1 MKTLSPAFLLCA
13 ALAAPMP
20 AFAQMATT
28 SVNHPFL
35 NPLFS
40 DEMVLQRG
48 QSDPVWGW
56 TTPGATV
63 RVSVAG
69 KKASA
74 VAGADGAW
82 MARLP
87 LLPTGGPYTLRVDG
101 PQTAVLVNV
110 QVGDVWVCSGQS
122 NMEFGLG
129 NAINADQ
136 ETAAANYPKIRLF
149 MVQHNV
155 KLDPQATA
163 PVAPWAICTPQ
174 SVRQGGW
181 NGFSAVG
188 YFFGR
193 DLYKSQHVP
202 IGLIETDW
210 GGTPAEAWT
219 SGPALTKLPDF
230 RAAVAQLGSSGSVTT
245 SMAQQMSA
253 WYAKNDP
260 GMAAKWSDP
269 TADAAAW
276 PTMTLPVL
284 FQDAGI
290 PELSSFNGIIW
301 FRKTVDIPADAAGK
315 DVTLHFMADDNDT
328 TWINGT
334 QVGAMEGYN
343 IPRAYHIPAGVLK
356 AGPNTIAVRVL
367 DTGGKGGIY
376 GDPAGLS
383 LEVPEGRTISLVG
396 PWQYQAGV
404 SLTKATP
411 LPRGPVDQNTPTT
424 LFNGMV
430 NPLIPFGIKGAI
442 WYQGEANAGRAYQ
455 YRTLLPAMIGD
466 WRTRWG
472 EGNFPFYIVQLANW
486 APGGDSWP
494 ELQEAQWLTAKN
506 VPNVGIATAIDI
518 GDAIDIHPKNKQ
530 EVGRRLALVAEAQA
544 FGEKVED
551 SGPLYKAM
559 TVDGGAIRLTFTHLG
574 GGLTAKNAAP
584 LTGFTIAG
592 ADRKFVPADA
602 RIDGDAVAVSSA
614 LVPSPVAVR
623 YAWAA
628 DPAISLYNKA
638 NLPALP
644 FRTDDWPGVTVNNK

>member
-48 QSDPVWGW
+48 QSDPVWGR

-82 MARLP
+82 MAHLP

-466 WRTRWG
+466 WRARWG

>member
-343 IPRAYHIPAGVLK
+343 IPRAYHVPAGVLK

-404 SLTKATP
+404 SLTKAAP

>member
-1 MKTLSPAFLLCA
+1 
-13 ALAAPMP
+13 
-20 AFAQMATT
+20 
-28 SVNHPFL
+28 
-35 NPLFS
+35 
-40 DEMVLQRG
+40 
-48 QSDPVWGW
+48 
-56 TTPGATV
+56 
-63 RVSVAG
+63 
-69 KKASA
+69 
-74 VAGADGAW
+74 
-82 MARLP
+82 
-87 LLPTGGPYTLRVDG
+87 
-101 PQTAVLVNV
+101 
-110 QVGDVWVCSGQS
+110 
-122 NMEFGLG
+122 
-129 NAINADQ
+129 
-136 ETAAANYPKIRLF
+136 
-149 MVQHNV
+149 
-155 KLDPQATA
+155 
-163 PVAPWAICTPQ
+163 
-174 SVRQGGW
+174 
-181 NGFSAVG
+181 
-188 YFFGR
+188 
-193 DLYKSQHVP
+193 
-202 IGLIETDW
+202 
-210 GGTPAEAWT
+210 
-219 SGPALTKLPDF
+219 
-230 RAAVAQLGSSGSVTT
+230 
-245 SMAQQMSA
+245 
-253 WYAKNDP
+253 
-260 GMAAKWSDP
+260 
-269 TADAAAW
+269 
-276 PTMTLPVL
+276 MTLPVL

-466 WRTRWG
+466 WRACWG

-506 VPNVGIATAIDI
+506 VPNVGIAAAIDI

-644 FRTDDWPGVTVNNK
+644 FRTDDWPGVTANNR

>member
-74 VAGADGAW
+74 LAGADGAW
-82 MARLP
+82 MAHLP

-110 QVGDVWVCSGQS
+110 RVGDVWVCSGQS

-466 WRTRWG
+466 WRARWG